1 MADDALSSVNSMVS
15 SLNASINNA
24 VEAIKKSQ
32 SNQAIG
38 EVQEFSKTVQKSA
51 QTNTAGATDI
61 GVLAKNTTRLNVAST
76 LAANDKVDFYKF
88 KVTSKGEMTMG
99 QVGDDGVRVQLMNK
113 LGRVMADSDPKSG
126 DDYKAFKQLQAGNL
140 TVDKGDYTLRVSR
153 DKGQSD
159 KDPKNYAMQLVM
171 GNYSQDYDTVA
182 KQPAK
187 GDTGQQ
193 ALTTGQQ
200 ATLDGLNQAISSM
213 NSIPTGQTGTQKLMG
228 SFSLFV

>member
-1 MADDALSSVNSMVS
+1 MADDALSSVNSLVS

-24 VEAIKKSQ
+24 VEAIRKSQ
-32 SNQAIG
+32 SNQAVG
-38 EVQEFSKTVQKSA
+38 DVKEFSKTVKKSA
-51 QTNTAGATDI
+51 LTTTAGATDI
-61 GVLAKNTTRLNVAST
+61 GVISKNTTRLNVAST

-88 KVTSKGEMTMG
+88 KVVTKGELTMG
-99 QVGDDGVRVQLMNK
+99 QVGDDGVHVQLMNR

-126 DDYKAFKQLQAGNL
+126 DNYAAFKKLQAGNL
-140 TVDKGDYTLRVSR
+140 TVDKGDYTLRVTR

-182 KQPAK
+182 QQPAK
-187 GDTGQQ
+187 GDTG
-193 ALTTGQQ
+193 LSLSTGQQ
-200 ATLDGLNQAISSM
+200 AMLDGLNQAIGSL

>member
-15 SLNASINNA
+15 SLNASINSA
-24 VEAIKKSQ
+24 VEAIRKSQ
-32 SNQAIG
+32 SNQAVG
-38 EVQEFSKTVQKSA
+38 DVQDFSKTVRKSA
-51 QTNTAGATDI
+51 LTTTGGATDI
-61 GVLAKNTTRLNVAST
+61 GVLSKNTTRLNVAST

-88 KVTSKGEMTMG
+88 KVVTKGEMTMG
-99 QVGDDGVRVQLMNK
+99 QVGDDGVHVQLMNR

-126 DDYKAFKQLQAGNL
+126 DNYTAFKQLQAGNL
-140 TVDKGDYTLRVSR
+140 TVDKGDYTLRVNR

-182 KQPAK
+182 QQPAK
-187 GDTGQQ
+187 GDTG
-193 ALTTGQQ
+193 LTLSTGQQ

>member
-1 MADDALSSVNSMVS
+1 MVS
-15 SLNASINNA
+15 GLNASINNA
-24 VEAIKKSQ
+24 VEAIRNSQ

-38 EVQEFSKTVQKSA
+38 EVKTYEKSVRKSA
-51 QTNTAGATDI
+51 LTTTGGATDI

-76 LAANDKVDFYKF
+76 LGANDKVDFYKF
-88 KVTSKGEMTMG
+88 KVTTKGEMTLG
-99 QVGDDGVRVQLMNK
+99 QVGDDGLNVQVMNR
-113 LGRVMADSDPKSG
+113 LGRVVADSNPKSG
-126 DDYKAFKQLQAGNL
+126 DDYAAFKKLQAGNL

-182 KQPAK
+182 KAPAK
-187 GDTGQQ
+187 GDTGL

-200 ATLDGLNQAISSM
+200 ATLDGLNSAIGSL
-213 NSIPTGQTGTQKLMG
+213 NSIPSGQTGTQKLMG

>member
-15 SLNASINNA
+15 GLNASINNA
-24 VEAIKKSQ
+24 VEAIRNSQ

-38 EVQEFSKTVQKSA
+38 EVKTYEKSVRKSA
-51 QTNTAGATDI
+51 LTTTGGATDI

-76 LAANDKVDFYKF
+76 LGANDKVDFYKF
-88 KVTSKGEMTMG
+88 KVTTKGEMTLG
-99 QVGDDGVRVQLMNK
+99 QVGDDGLNVQVMNR
-113 LGRVMADSDPKSG
+113 LGRVVADSNPKSG
-126 DDYKAFKQLQAGNL
+126 DDYAAFKKLQAGNL

-182 KQPAK
+182 KAPAK
-187 GDTGQQ
+187 GDTGL

-200 ATLDGLNQAISSM
+200 ATLDGLNSAIGSL
-213 NSIPTGQTGTQKLMG
+213 NSIPSGQTGTQKLMG

>member
-1 MADDALSSVNSMVS
+1 MVS
-15 SLNASINNA
+15 SLNASIKNA
-24 VEAIKKSQ
+24 VDAIKKSQ

-38 EVQEFSKTVQKSA
+38 DVQEFSKTVKKSA
-51 QTNTAGATDI
+51 STATSGATDI

-76 LAANDKVDFYKF
+76 LSANDKVDFFKF

-99 QVGDDGVRVQLMNK
+99 QVGDDGVRVQLMNR
-113 LGRVMADSDPKSG
+113 LGRVLADSDPKSG
-126 DDYKAFKQLQAGNL
+126 DNYDAFKKLQAGNL

-153 DKGQSD
+153 DKGQPD

-171 GNYSQDYDTVA
+171 GNYSKDYDTVA
-182 KQPAK
+182 KAPAK
-187 GDTGQQ
+187 GDTGM

-200 ATLDGLNQAISSM
+200 ATLDGLNSAIGSL

-228 SFSLFV
+228 SFNLFV

>member
-24 VEAIKKSQ
+24 VSALQKSQ

-38 EVQEFSKTVQKSA
+38 EVKTYEKSVKKSA
-51 QTNTAGATDI
+51 LTTTGGATDI

-76 LAANDKVDFYKF
+76 LAADDKVDFYKF
-88 KVTSKGEMTMG
+88 KVTTKGEATLG
-99 QVGDDGVRVQLMNK
+99 QVGDDGVRVQLMNR
-113 LGRVMADSDPKSG
+113 LGTVLADSDPKAG
-126 DDYKAFKQLQAGNL
+126 DDYDSFKKLQTGKL
-140 TVDKGDYTLRVSR
+140 SLDKGDYTLRVTR
-153 DKGQSD
+153 DKGESA
-159 KDPKNYAMQLVM
+159 KDSKNYAMQLVM
-171 GNYSQDYDTVA
+171 GNYSKDYDTVA

-187 GDTGQQ
+187 GDTG
-193 ALTTGQQ
+193 LTLSTGQQ

-228 SFSLFV
+228 SFSLFI

>member
-1 MADDALSSVNSMVS
+1 MADDALSGVNSMVS

-32 SNQAIG
+32 SNQAVG
-38 EVQEFSKTVQKSA
+38 DVKEYSKTVKKSA
-51 QTNTAGATDI
+51 LTTTSGATDI

-76 LAANDKVDFYKF
+76 LAPNDKVDFYKF

-99 QVGDDGVRVQLMNK
+99 QVGDDGLRVQLMNK
-113 LGRVMADSDPKSG
+113 LGRVVADSDPKAG

-171 GNYSQDYDTVA
+171 GNYSQDFDTVA
-182 KQPAK
+182 KQY
-187 GDTGQQ
+187 
-193 ALTTGQQ
+193 
-200 ATLDGLNQAISSM
+200 
-213 NSIPTGQTGTQKLMG
+213 
-228 SFSLFV
+228 

>member
-15 SLNASINNA
+15 SLNASINSA

-32 SNQAIG
+32 SNQAVG
-38 EVQEFSKTVQKSA
+38 DVKEYSKTVKKSA
-51 QTNTAGATDI
+51 LTTTAGATDI

-88 KVTSKGEMTMG
+88 KVTQKGEMTMG
-99 QVGDDGVRVQLMNK
+99 QVGDDGLRVQLMNK
-113 LGRVMADSDPKSG
+113 LGRVVADSDPKAG

-140 TVDKGDYTLRVSR
+140 TVDKGDYTLRVTR

-171 GNYSQDYDTVA
+171 GNYSQDFDTVA

-187 GDTGQQ
+187 GDTGM

-200 ATLDGLNQAISSM
+200 ATLDGLNQAIGSM

>member
-1 MADDALSSVNSMVS
+1 MADDALSSVSSMVS
-15 SLNASINNA
+15 SLNASLANA
-24 VEAIKKSQ
+24 VSALQSQQSTSSTEEVQSYEKTVKKS
-32 SNQAIG
+32 
-38 EVQEFSKTVQKSA
+38 KL
-51 QTNTAGATDI
+51 TNAGGATDI
-61 GVLAKNTTRLNVAST
+61 GILAKNTTRLNVAST
-76 LAANDKVDFYKF
+76 LAPNDKVDFYKF

-99 QVGDDGVRVQLMNK
+99 QVGDDGLRVQLMNK
-113 LGRVMADSDPKSG
+113 LGRVVADSDPKAG

-159 KDPKNYAMQLVM
+159 KDAKNYAMQLVM
-171 GNYSQDYDTVA
+171 GNYSQDFDTVA

-200 ATLDGLNQAISSM
+200 ATLDGLNQAIGSL
-213 NSIPTGQTGTQKLMG
+213 NSIPSGQTGTQKLMG

>member
-32 SNQAIG
+32 SNQAVG
-38 EVQEFSKTVQKSA
+38 EVQSFSKTVKKSPL
-51 QTNTAGATDI
+51 TTTGGATDI
-61 GVLAKNTTRLNVAST
+61 GTLVKNVSRLNVAST

-88 KVTSKGEMTMG
+88 KATNKGELTMG
-99 QVGDDGVRVQLMNK
+99 QVGDDGVRIQLMNN
-113 LGRVMADSDPKSG
+113 LGRVLADSDPKSG
-126 DDYKAFKQLQAGNL
+126 DDYKAFKQMQAGNL
-140 TVDKGDYTLRVSR
+140 TIDKGDYTIRVSR
-153 DKGQSD
+153 DKGQPD

-171 GNYSQDYDTVA
+171 GNYSKDYDTVA

-187 GDTGQQ
+187 GDTG
-193 ALTTGQQ
+193 LSLSTGQQ
-200 ATLDGLNQAISSM
+200 AMLDGLNQAIGSM
-213 NSIPTGQTGTQKLMG
+213 NSIPTGETGTQKLMG